1 MDTILASDLLFAR
14 LYVYGELVTCNLQV
28 TPKGTTMPSDT
39 DPSRTRLVVITCVV
53 GWFLTALGASLFGLL
68 RTGPSSPPIPIGL
81 ALLVPLLLAGLAYAR
96 SARFRSL
103 LLRVDLRW
111 LIGVQLWRVAGEMF
125 LFGYARNE
133 LPASFAVPAGIGD
146 VLVGLAAP
154 LVAVLAA
161 PNTRTGRRIIVG
173 WSVVGLAD
181 LVVAVTMGVLN
192 APGRFGL
199 LAGEVTTAP
208 LLELPLSLIPTFF
221 VPLSILLHL
230 IVLRRTFKT
239 SPTPARLAPVTSA
252 I

>member
-1 MDTILASDLLFAR
+1 
-14 LYVYGELVTCNLQV
+14 
-28 TPKGTTMPSDT
+28 MPSDT
-39 DPSRTRLVVITCVV
+39 DPSRIRLVVVTCVA

-103 LLRVDLRW
+103 LPRVDLRW
-111 LIGVQLWRVAGEMF
+111 LIGVQLWRVAGEVF
-125 LFGYARNE
+125 LLGYSRNE
-133 LPASFAVPAGIGD
+133 LPASFAVPAGVGD

-161 PNTRTGRRIIVG
+161 PDTRASRRIIVG
-173 WSVVGLAD
+173 WCVVGLAD

-192 APGRFGL
+192 APGKFGL

-221 VPLSILLHL
+221 VPLSVLLHL
-230 IVLRRTFKT
+230 IVLRRTLKI
-239 SPTPARLAPVTSA
+239 SSVPARLAPATSA